1 MENDIEN
8 NIHISTDEVY
18 GSTKD
23 NFFSEKEILNPS
35 SPYSAS
41 KASAEM
47 ICKSLQKTYGLNLNI
62 VRPANNYGIFQQP
75 EKLIPFSI
83 LSLISNNN
91 IEIYGEGKNIRHW
104 VHVEDTCSAIFK
116 VMSGSY
122 ENEIFNIGSGEY
134 MNNLDLAKQI
144 LKYFDFEE
152 DRISFVSDRPG
163 HDFRYAVDISKIQDT
178 GWKPSHKIDESLG
191 DIILWYE
198 SNQDWWLDEYKTT
211 IKNRKSRFK
220 ISN

>member
-1 MENDIEN
+1 M
-8 NIHISTDEVY
+8 
-18 GSTKD
+18 
-23 NFFSEKEILNPS
+23 NPS

-41 KASAEM
+41 KASAAEM

-178 GWKPSHKIDESLG
+178 VEA
-191 DIILWYE
+191 
-198 SNQDWWLDEYKTT
+198 
-211 IKNRKSRFK
+211 
-220 ISN
+220 ISQN